1 MKDIN
6 EIPKI
11 FGRECPKEC
20 GGPAVNCGGALV
32 TVTTTNNRLC
42 SNGKCGQDQPCDRD
56 EGQKPLVGS
65 NRIK

>member
-1 MKDIN
+1 MMKDIN

-20 GGPAVNCGGALV
+20 GGALV
-32 TVTTTNNRLC
+32 TVTTMNKRIC
-42 SNGKCGQDQPCDRD
+42 SNGKCGYEEPWHRD